1 MSPSPSP
8 RASHSHETDVEA
20 HAKGPGL
27 SYNKDATVGSFAMSP
42 ELFEKLYLTPKV
54 PSAAQGVKH
63 FANPTPLGLMGFVIS
78 TFTFSMILMGWGG
91 ATGFSPV
98 VGIFFFVGPI
108 LLLAGMIFEWIMGNF
123 FTMMSM
129 GLFAVFWLAFGMM
142 QLPTLGLASS
152 YADGATSE
160 SYNTVIALFLI
171 VWGFAF
177 FTFFI
182 FSLKTNVIFAGI
194 FFFAM
199 IAVWILSGAYFKTGS
214 GDYTLAGHL
223 QTAGGA
229 LLFVVAILGWYIV
242 VVIMSFEMR
251 MGINFPLGDLSH
263 LWPSNNAEIGDEEK
277 QK

>member
-1 MSPSPSP
+1 
-8 RASHSHETDVEA
+8 
-20 HAKGPGL
+20 
-27 SYNKDATVGSFAMSP
+27 
-42 ELFEKLYLTPKV
+42 
-54 PSAAQGVKH
+54 
-63 FANPTPLGLMGFVIS
+63 
-78 TFTFSMILMGWGG
+78 
-91 ATGFSPV
+91 
-98 VGIFFFVGPI
+98 
-108 LLLAGMIFEWIMGNF
+108 
-123 FTMMSM
+123 MMSM

-142 QLPTLGLASS
+142 QLPTLGLASG

-223 QTAGGA
+223 QTVSFLTFLLSIGKVLTDYAQAGGA

-263 LWPSNNAEIGDEEK
+263 LWPNNNAEIGDEEK